1 MLGLHKLDAILRLL
15 GLRST
20 EEIEHEV
27 AQEALEQGFYNLP
40 NSRERARM
48 SPQKLAILL
57 SQQETGTPAY
67 ILVEHEL
74 DLRIASVQ
82 SKATVRA
89 GWLGLIGALFGA
101 TLGFFLGT
109 LSPKAEQN
117 LSEQVLRCE
126 CVSPVQ
132 QSTPQTLSST
142 VPSNISGD
150 GKSAETKSQNE
161 KTTGNTKR

>member
-20 EEIEHEV
+20 EEIGHEV
-27 AQEALEQGFYNLP
+27 GQEALEQEFYDLP
-40 NSRERARM
+40 DSRERARM

-57 SQQETGTPAY
+57 SQQAAGTPAY

-89 GWLGLIGALFGA
+89 GWLGLIGALCGA

-109 LSPKAEQN
+109 LPKAEKN
-117 LSEQVLRCE
+117 LSEKVLHCE
-126 CVSPVQ
+126 CVSQVL
-132 QSTPQTLSST
+132 QSKPQTPSST
-142 VPSNISGD
+142 MPSNISGD
-150 GKSAETKSQNE
+150 GTPTETKSQKE
-161 KTTGNTKR
+161 KTAGNTKQ